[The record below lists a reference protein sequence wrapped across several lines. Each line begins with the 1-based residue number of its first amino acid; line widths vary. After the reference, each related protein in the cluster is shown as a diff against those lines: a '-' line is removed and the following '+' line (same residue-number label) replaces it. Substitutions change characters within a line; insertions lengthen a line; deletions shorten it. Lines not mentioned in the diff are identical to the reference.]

1 MRRELNNRI
10 ADLEMPDRMLSLKIS
25 DEGFPI
31 PWFVGYV
38 DGKADFR
45 TMDGEKMR
53 IAIKLRRCWQCGQP
67 LGKFMTFP
75 IGSMCLVNR
84 NIAEPPSHLTCCEYS
99 VRACPFLSQPRMR
112 RNEKDLPPDGTVAG
126 IGIKRNPGV
135 TVLWTTLKYRV
146 WRPPG
151 GGVLFDIGDP
161 EHIEFYAEGRR
172 ATREEILA
180 SMESGLRDELMPRA
194 MMDGPEAVTALQ
206 AMYDKAIKLVPSEE
220 FKSCIS

>member
-1 MRRELNNRI
+1 MGRELNKRI
-10 ADLEMPDRMLSLKIS
+10 ADLEMPDRMRTLKIS

-38 DGKADFR
+38 NGKADFR

-53 IAIKLRRCWQCGQP
+53 IAIKLRRCWICGQP
-67 LGKFMTFP
+67 LGKFLTFP

-84 NIAEPPSHLTCCEYS
+84 SIAEPPSHLTCCEYS
-99 VRACPFLSQPRMR
+99 VRACSFLSQPRMR

-126 IGIKRNPGV
+126 IAIKRNPGV
-135 TVLWTTLKYRV
+135 TVLWTTLQYRV

-151 GGVLFDIGDP
+151 GGVLFDIGNP
-161 EHIEFYAEGRR
+161 EHIEFYAEGRK

-194 MMDGPEAVTALQ
+194 KQEGTEAVTALL
-206 AMYDKAIKLVPSEE
+206 AMYDKAMTLVPN
-220 FKSCIS
+220 